1 MRALGWEPNSLA
13 AFFITTALLL
23 GLWSASS
30 ELKQQRRQAEVS
42 HHCCRTLQPHPPSS
56 VLRPYLL
63 KSKLSWS
70 TASSCPTALLLSSIC
85 SVVIDENQGLV

>member
-42 HHCCRTLQPHPPSS
+42 HHCCRTLSHTLHPQSS
-56 VLRPYLL
+56 
-63 KSKLSWS
+63 
-70 TASSCPTALLLSSIC
+70 ALTF
-85 SVVIDENQGLV
+85 